1 MGPSSAALA
10 PAPARTP
17 LTPAHWAIIFT
28 ASLGGFLEVLDTSI
42 VNVALTSIQSQLGA
56 TLAEVGWVVTGY
68 AMANVVIL
76 PLTAW
81 LGNGF
86 GRRGYFVFSL
96 AGFTLASV
104 LCGLAPNL
112 PLLVTGRIIQG
123 LLGGGLLA
131 KSQAILFETIPKDRQ
146 GFAQA
151 VFGLGIIS
159 GPALGPTVGG
169 YLTDLLSWRWIF
181 LINLPF
187 GILAVMMALRALPPD
202 PAKPLPSLA
211 SVDWLG
217 ILLLILGLGSL
228 QIVLEQGQQ
237 YAWFDD
243 RGIVALTITALL
255 SCPAFIWWELR
266 HPSPAVQLRVLRH
279 RSLAAGSILSMI
291 VGIGLYG
298 TVFLI
303 PIFAQGV
310 LHFTA
315 IQTGLLMLPGA
326 LASGATML
334 VLSKKVQQ
342 LDPRRVIA
350 VGSIC
355 TSLVMFALAGINPNT
370 GEEALF
376 WPLIFRGIGTVLM
389 FLPLSL
395 AALGDLSPEEI
406 NGGSAFY
413 NLTRQLGGSFGIA
426 LLTSLLSH
434 GRDYHRAYLSESAGA
449 LSLPLRLRLLE
460 FERMLQ
466 ARGADPHL
474 AHRRALELVDRQVDL
489 QASLLAYAD
498 IFHWLALL
506 FLAAIPLVLL
516 LRGPKARRAS

>member
-1 MGPSSAALA
+1 MGPSPAALPPTA
-10 PAPARTP
+10 ARTP

-42 VNVALTSIQSQLGA
+42 VNVALTSIQAHLGA

-96 AGFTLASV
+96 AGFTIASV
-104 LCGLAPNL
+104 VCGMAPNL

-187 GILAVMMALRALPPD
+187 GIFAVLMALRALPPD
-202 PAKPLPSLA
+202 PKKPPPSLA

-217 ILLLILGLGSL
+217 ILLLILWLGSL
-228 QIVLEQGQQ
+228 QIVLEQGEQ

-243 RGIVALTITALL
+243 RGIVALSLTAAI

-310 LHFTA
+310 LQFTA

-342 LDPRRVIA
+342 LDPRRVIIA
-350 VGSIC
+350 GSIC
-355 TSLVMFALAGINPNT
+355 TSLVMFSLAGINPNT
-370 GEEALF
+370 GEDALY
-376 WPLIFRGIGTVLM
+376 WPLIFRGVGTVLM

-395 AALGDLSPEEI
+395 AALGDLQPDEI

-413 NLTRQLGGSFGIA
+413 NLTRQLGGSLGIA

-434 GRDYHRAYLSESAGA
+434 GRDHHRAYLSESAGT
-449 LSLPLRLRLLE
+449 LSLQLRMRLMQLE
-460 FERMLQ
+460 QLFQ
-466 ARGADPHL
+466 ARGVDPQL

-498 IFHWLALL
+498 IFHLLALL

-516 LRGPKARRAS
+516 LRAPKTRQAS

>member
-1 MGPSSAALA
+1 M
-10 PAPARTP
+10 
-17 LTPAHWAIIFT
+17 
-28 ASLGGFLEVLDTSI
+28 
-42 VNVALTSIQSQLGA
+42 
-56 TLAEVGWVVTGY
+56 
-68 AMANVVIL
+68 
-76 PLTAW
+76 
-81 LGNGF
+81 
-86 GRRGYFVFSL
+86 
-96 AGFTLASV
+96 
-104 LCGLAPNL
+104 
-112 PLLVTGRIIQG
+112 
-123 LLGGGLLA
+123 
-131 KSQAILFETIPKDRQ
+131 
-146 GFAQA
+146 
-151 VFGLGIIS
+151 
-159 GPALGPTVGG
+159 
-169 YLTDLLSWRWIF
+169 
-181 LINLPF
+181 
-187 GILAVMMALRALPPD
+187 
-202 PAKPLPSLA
+202 
-211 SVDWLG
+211 
-217 ILLLILGLGSL
+217 
-228 QIVLEQGQQ
+228 LEQGQQ
-237 YAWFDD
+237 YAWFED
-243 RGIVALTITALL
+243 RGIVALTITALF

-266 HPSPAVQLRVLRH
+266 HPNPAVQLRVLRH
-279 RSLAAGSILSMI
+279 RSLAAGSVLSMI

-326 LASGATML
+326 MASGATML

-350 VGSIC
+350 AGSIC

-426 LLTSLLSH
+426 LLTSLLSY
-434 GRDYHRAYLSESAGA
+434 GRDYHRAYLSESLGS

-460 FERMLQ
+460 LERMLH

-474 AHRRALELVDRQVDL
+474 AHRRALELVNRQVDL

-498 IFHWLALL
+498 IFHWLAIL

-516 LRGPKARRAS
+516 FRAPSPRRAG

>member
-1 MGPSSAALA
+1 M
-10 PAPARTP
+10 
-17 LTPAHWAIIFT
+17 
-28 ASLGGFLEVLDTSI
+28 
-42 VNVALTSIQSQLGA
+42 
-56 TLAEVGWVVTGY
+56 
-68 AMANVVIL
+68 
-76 PLTAW
+76 
-81 LGNGF
+81 
-86 GRRGYFVFSL
+86 
-96 AGFTLASV
+96 
-104 LCGLAPNL
+104 APNL

-187 GILAVMMALRALPPD
+187 GIFAVLMALRALPPD
-202 PAKPLPSLA
+202 PKTPPPSLA

-217 ILLLILGLGSL
+217 IFLLILWLGSL
-228 QIVLEQGQQ
+228 QIVLEQGEQ

-243 RGIVALTITALL
+243 RGIVALSLTAAF

-310 LHFTA
+310 LQFTA

-342 LDPRRVIA
+342 LDPRRVIIA
-350 VGSIC
+350 GSIC
-355 TSLVMFALAGINPNT
+355 TSLVMFSLAGINPNT
-370 GEEALF
+370 GEDALY
-376 WPLIFRGIGTVLM
+376 WPLIFEGW
-389 FLPLSL
+389 
-395 AALGDLSPEEI
+395 
-406 NGGSAFY
+406 
-413 NLTRQLGGSFGIA
+413 
-426 LLTSLLSH
+426 
-434 GRDYHRAYLSESAGA
+434 
-449 LSLPLRLRLLE
+449 
-460 FERMLQ
+460 
-466 ARGADPHL
+466 AR
-474 AHRRALELVDRQVDL
+474 
-489 QASLLAYAD
+489 S
-498 IFHWLALL
+498 
-506 FLAAIPLVLL
+506 
-516 LRGPKARRAS
+516 

>member
-1 MGPSSAALA
+1 MRAAA
-10 PAPARTP
+10 
-17 LTPAHWAIIFT
+17 
-28 ASLGGFLEVLDTSI
+28 
-42 VNVALTSIQSQLGA
+42 GA
-56 TLAEVGWVVTGY
+56 AVVGQRQVEAAQGVQ
-68 AMANVVIL
+68 
-76 PLTAW
+76 
-81 LGNGF
+81 
-86 GRRGYFVFSL
+86 
-96 AGFTLASV
+96 
-104 LCGLAPNL
+104 PN
-112 PLLVTGRIIQG
+112 QG
-123 LLGGGLLA
+123 LL
-131 KSQAILFETIPKDRQ
+131 ILVGRDVWVEANVKGTQVSRMRMGNRADLHLDDVP
-146 GFAQA
+146 GV
-151 VFGLGIIS
+151 VFHGHVTSLSPAS
-159 GPALGPTVGG
+159 GA
-169 YLTDLLSWRWIF
+169 RF
-181 LINLPF
+181 
-187 GILAVMMALRALPPD
+187 ALPPPD
-202 PAKPLPSLA
+202 PKKSLPSLA
-211 SVDWLG
+211 SVDWQG

-237 YAWFDD
+237 YAWFED
-243 RGIVALTITALL
+243 RGIVALTITALF

-266 HPSPAVQLRVLRH
+266 HPNPAVQLRVLRH
-279 RSLAAGSILSMI
+279 RSLAAGSVLSMI

-326 LASGATML
+326 MASGATML

-350 VGSIC
+350 AGSIC